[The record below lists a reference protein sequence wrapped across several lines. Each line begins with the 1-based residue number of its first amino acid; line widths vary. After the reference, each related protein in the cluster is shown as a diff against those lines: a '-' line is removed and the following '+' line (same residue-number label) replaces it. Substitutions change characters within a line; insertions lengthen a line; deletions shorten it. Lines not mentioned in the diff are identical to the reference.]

1 MSLSSFL
8 GAQQRI
14 NQFKHPFMES
24 LLIAIQFLTRIP
36 INGPLVANDAALGR
50 SILYYP
56 LVGFLIGVL
65 LSFLALVMSAS
76 SDMVATAVVLSVWV
90 LITGGL
96 HLDGLADCA
105 DAWVGGL
112 GDRQR
117 SFQIMK
123 DPASGPVAV
132 LVLLLTL
139 LLKFVA
145 VLVLIQHNDL
155 TILMLTP
162 LLGRTAILILMLS
175 SPYVSP
181 QGLAEKLMQNLPVDD
196 ARWVVVISLA
206 FAGLFMGW
214 ANVLLACGVL
224 LWIRYAAISRL
235 GGVTGDV
242 YGAAVELVETAG
254 LLAVVLL

>member
-1 MSLSSFL
+1 MD
-8 GAQQRI
+8 
-14 NQFKHPFMES
+14 S
-24 LLIAIQFLTRIP
+24 LLIALQFLTRIP
-36 INGPLVANDAALGR
+36 VKNSLTTDDAALGR
-50 SILYYP
+50 SVLYYP

-65 LSFLALVMSAS
+65 LSFIALIMSAS
-76 SDMVATAVVLSVWV
+76 SDMVATAVVLSAWV
-90 LITGGL
+90 FLTGGL

-105 DAWVGGL
+105 DAWAGGL
-112 GDRQR
+112 GSQQR
-117 SFQIMK
+117 SLEIMK
-123 DPASGPVAV
+123 DPAAGPIAV

-139 LLKFVA
+139 LLKFA
-145 VLVLIQHNDL
+145 AILVLIQQNNL

-175 SPYVSP
+175 TPYVSS
-181 QGLAEKLMQNLPVDD
+181 QGLAEKIVQNLPFND
-196 ARWVVVISLA
+196 ARLVVVISLA

-224 LWIRYAAISRL
+224 LWIRYAALSRL

-242 YGAAVELVETAG
+242 YGAAVELMETAG

>member
-1 MSLSSFL
+1 MDSLFVAL
-8 GAQQRI
+8 
-14 NQFKHPFMES
+14 
-24 LLIAIQFLTRIP
+24 QFLTRIP
-36 INGPLVANDAALGR
+36 IKCSFSTNDVTLGQ
-50 SILYYP
+50 SVLYYP

-76 SDMVATAVVLSVWV
+76 SDMVATAVVLSTWV

-112 GDRQR
+112 GSPQR
-117 SFQIMK
+117 SLEIMK
-123 DPASGPVAV
+123 DPASGPIAV

-139 LLKFVA
+139 LLKFA
-145 VLVLIQHNDL
+145 AILVLIQHNDL

-175 SPYVSP
+175 TPYVRP
-181 QGLAEKLMQNLPVDD
+181 QGLAEKIIQNLPFND
-196 ARWVVVISLA
+196 ARLVIVISLA

-214 ANVLLACGVL
+214 ANVLLVCGL
-224 LWIRYAAISRL
+224 IFWIRYAAISRL

-254 LLAVVLL
+254 LLVVVLL

>member
-1 MSLSSFL
+1 MDSLF
-8 GAQQRI
+8 
-14 NQFKHPFMES
+14 
-24 LLIAIQFLTRIP
+24 IALQFLTRIP
-36 INGPLVANDAALGR
+36 IKCSFSTNDETLGR
-50 SILYYP
+50 SVLYYP

-112 GDRQR
+112 GSPQR
-117 SFQIMK
+117 SLEIMK
-123 DPASGPVAV
+123 DPASGPIAV

-139 LLKFVA
+139 LLKFA
-145 VLVLIQHNDL
+145 ALLVLIQHNHL

-175 SPYVSP
+175 TPYVSP
-181 QGLAEKLMQNLPVDD
+181 QGLAEKIIPNLPFND
-196 ARWVVVISLA
+196 ARLVVVISLV
-206 FAGLFMGW
+206 FAGLVMGW
-214 ANVLLACGVL
+214 SNVLLACGLL
-224 LWIRYAAISRL
+224 LWIRYAALSRL